1 MALQVRWT
9 LMGQWYI
16 QGLTAQLIQNQE
28 GHGVQ
33 EVGFIAFQ
41 MTKPSVLT
49 VLRWQEGSDTD
60 PSGECPPH

>member
-9 LMGQWYI
+9 LTEQWYI
-16 QGLTAQLIQNQE
+16 QGLTAQLIWNQE

-33 EVGFIAFQ
+33 EVGFIAIQ

-49 VLRWQEGSDTD
+49 VLRWQEGSDTA